1 MAAPVHGEALY
12 ISRIGAVM
20 RDHRS
25 VDRSAVRLWPNRT
38 VSRVVCLYI
47 AVLGMN
53 VLNCRVERVRR
64 RRRARSPQWGWHHRA
79 K

>member
-1 MAAPVHGEALY
+1 MAAPVHGGALC
-12 ISRIGAVM
+12 IGRIGAVM

-25 VDRSAVRLWPNRT
+25 VDRSAMRLWPNRT

-53 VLNCRVERVRR
+53 VLI
-64 RRRARSPQWGWHHRA
+64 
-79 K
+79 